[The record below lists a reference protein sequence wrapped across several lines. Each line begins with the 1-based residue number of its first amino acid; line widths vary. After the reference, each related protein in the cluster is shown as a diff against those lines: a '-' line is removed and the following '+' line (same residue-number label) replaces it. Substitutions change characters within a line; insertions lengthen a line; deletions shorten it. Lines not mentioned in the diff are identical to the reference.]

1 MGKEILFFSD
11 VEILLGLF
19 FGEVFCFF
27 EQEISEA
34 EPKIRVAIEKTIEK
48 TIEETNLYIFRY
60 LQITVFEEKPLR

>member
-34 EPKIRVAIEKTIEK
+34 EPKIRVAIEKT
-48 TIEETNLYIFRY
+48 NLYIFRY